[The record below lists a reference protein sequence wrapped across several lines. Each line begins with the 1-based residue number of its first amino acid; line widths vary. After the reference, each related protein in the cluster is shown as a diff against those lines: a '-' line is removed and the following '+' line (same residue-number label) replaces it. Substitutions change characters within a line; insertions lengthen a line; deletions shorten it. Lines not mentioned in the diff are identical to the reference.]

1 MAGKEWSDANFGG
14 LPSVLVAA
22 HELKTPLAL
31 IRQLALL
38 LDDDLTSSADKTQIQ
53 QRIIRTSEQ
62 ALQLTIDLANS
73 ANLTPSLFPL
83 EPVNPL
89 ALCQQVAMETKFNA
103 VLYGRKVSWP
113 KSSRNSQLIL
123 ANRTLLGR
131 ILANFLNNALAY
143 TEDGSEIKV
152 SVKATKDAVRMSV
165 RDFGPMMS
173 LKEYRLLLD
182 EMETRKTVRTRPE
195 SSGLGIYVANQ
206 FARAMNGRI
215 GLIRHRDGLTFYV
228 EMPIVEDDK
237 NWADILGKFA
247 ADVGAEHRVVV
258 SGGQAI
264 EIIDDWRPDAVI
276 LDMLLAG
283 ETAIAL
289 LNELRSYADLASL
302 PIVVCTNIDVKMD
315 DLRPLGVKAILNKTS
330 MRPNEARAI
339 FREVLNDGA
348 E

>member
-1 MAGKEWSDANFGG
+1 MAGKEWSDADFGG

-103 VLYGRKVSWP
+103 ILYGRKVSWP

-123 ANRTLLGR
+123 ANQTLLGR

-228 EMPIVEDDK
+228 EMPISRQ
-237 NWADILGKFA
+237 L
-247 ADVGAEHRVVV
+247 
-258 SGGQAI
+258 
-264 EIIDDWRPDAVI
+264 
-276 LDMLLAG
+276 
-283 ETAIAL
+283 
-289 LNELRSYADLASL
+289 SL
-302 PIVVCTNIDVKMD
+302 I
-315 DLRPLGVKAILNKTS
+315 
-330 MRPNEARAI
+330 
-339 FREVLNDGA
+339 
-348 E
+348 